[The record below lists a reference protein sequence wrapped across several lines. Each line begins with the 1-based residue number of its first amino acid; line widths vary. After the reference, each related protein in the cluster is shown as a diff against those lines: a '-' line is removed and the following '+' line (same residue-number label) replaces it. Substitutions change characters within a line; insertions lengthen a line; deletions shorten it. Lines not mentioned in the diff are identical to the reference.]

1 MLIKYLFNERFVVY
15 PYTMDDKPGLKFID
29 RKRNEMQFVYKMD
42 DAIGEAETILENEA
56 NAR

>member
-1 MLIKYLFNERFVVY
+1 MLIKYLFNERFAVY
-15 PYTMDDKPGLKFID
+15 PYVMDNVLGLKFID
-29 RKRNEMQFVYKMD
+29 RKRNEMQFVRTME